1 MSIPRR
7 LGRLAR
13 GFVNNLQEDDRF
25 RETLRVGR
33 ERGETLRESFGD
45 AFSAAWRG
53 ASEEWNAAEEER
65 RASEEQETGPDSGNT
80 GQSSPGNSSSGRSSS
95 GRSSYW
101 QRASSATFTPRK
113 YPLPVLKAYERLGL
127 DTGANLEEVRRKR
140 RELVKRYHPDRF
152 SDPEKRVRAERLTS
166 EINAAQDTIARHL
179 TRSR

>member
-13 GFVNNLQEDDRF
+13 GFVLNLQEDDRF

-33 ERGETLRESFGD
+33 ERGETLRDSFGD

-53 ASEEWNAAEEER
+53 AAEEWNAAEEER
-65 RASEEQETGPDSGNT
+65 KASEEQPGTDGESSGK
-80 GQSSPGNSSSGRSSS
+80 SSSGDGSSRNRSS

-101 QRASSATFTPRK
+101 QRASSTTFTPRK
-113 YPLPVLKAYERLGL
+113 YPLPVLQAYERLGL
-127 DTGANLEEVRRKR
+127 DTGANLEEVNRKR

-152 SDPEKRVRAERLTS
+152 SDPDKRVRAERLTS
-166 EINAAQDTIARHL
+166 GINAAHDTITRHL
-179 TRSR
+179 SSGR